1 MSHVIRKNELGVN
14 LIEVM
19 VAAAVI
25 AIVMLGF
32 TQMITYQQ
40 RETRALS
47 EKLAVLDFQGLMAKV
62 LASGNVCRFNLTDTA
77 IPANPGNPQ
86 KFIDALPAAISLARL
101 HSSTVGSPPP
111 VLASVGSPFN
121 QTMSVQSISIDNISK
136 IAPKQY
142 TAQLQVNFLG
152 GVRPI
157 RPAAVSIVLQTDGGV
172 ATPGQ
177 ETVTDCTLSTT
188 PPSSTLI
195 FQRRMLD
202 GETVGGAGSTVNIFS
217 GTYAGMNISQC
228 IAQVAYSPVADA
240 DSFPVYT
247 AGAESSFNPGAASGA
262 YTATTPYV
270 WGMRAAGGSHNSIAN
285 QFNWIFRAKR
295 DSANNRF
302 IVEAGIVV
310 LVAWGNGGVINMPK
324 KFRTFGDILIVCTQ

>member
-1 MSHVIRKNELGVN
+1 MSHIIRKNERGLN

-19 VAAAVI
+19 VAAAVV

-136 IAPKQY
+136 IAQKQY
-142 TAQLQVNFLG
+142 TAQLQVNFSG
-152 GVRPI
+152 GVRAI
-157 RPAAVSIVLQTDGGV
+157 RPAALSIVLQTDGGG
-172 ATPGQ
+172 ANPGQ
-177 ETVTDCTLSTT
+177 ETITDCSLSTT
-188 PPSSTLI
+188 APSSTLI
-195 FQRRMLD
+195 FQRRMFD
-202 GETVGGAGSTVNIFS
+202 GDTVGAAGSTVNIFS
-217 GTYAGMNISQC
+217 GSYGGMNISQC

-240 DSFPVYT
+240 ASFPAYT
-247 AGAESSFNPGAASGA
+247 AGAESSFNPGAASDA
-262 YTATTPYV
+262 YNPTTPYV
-270 WGMRAAGGSHNSIAN
+270 WGMRAAGGQHNSIAN

-310 LVAWGNGGVINMPK
+310 LAAWGNSGVINMPK